1 MSKGY
6 IKIGSMYITVWR
18 VLIWVVMLLT
28 FIILSPVIVP
38 LGLLTI
44 TLVLIG
50 VIGAR
55 LLSISEVTGAIV
67 AEVFANKFNVAVVNS
82 LAEKHI
88 KLMPWKQDEDD
99 DL

>member
-6 IKIGSMYITVWR
+6 IKIGSIYITVWR
-18 VLIWVVMLLT
+18 VLIWAVMLLT

-44 TLVLIG
+44 IFVSGG
-50 VIGAR
+50 VIGSP
-55 LLSISEVTGAIV
+55 LLSTGKVTGAVV
-67 AEVFANKFNVAVVNS
+67 AEVFANKFSVAVVNS

-88 KLMPWKQDEDD
+88 KLMAWAKNKD

>member
-18 VLIWVVMLLT
+18 VLIWVVMSIT

-44 TLVLIG
+44 AFVLVG

-55 LLSISEVTGAIV
+55 LLSISEVTGGIV
-67 AEVFANKFNVAVVNS
+67 AEVFANKFTVAAVNS
-82 LAEKHI
+82 LADKHI
-88 KLMPWKQDEDD
+88 KLMPWAKNKD